1 MEKKAY
7 MMPQLKAWKIEEHLM
22 VTVSGEEIGDDFEE
36 GAKNINLDTDDYQIE
51 SKSVWDD

>member
-1 MEKKAY
+1 
-7 MMPQLKAWKIEEHLM
+7 M
-22 VTVSGEEIGDDFEE
+22 VAVSPGEIDDDFEE